1 MSRMAELDMRCTELS
16 AMMEDGSIDLDE
28 AVEMLCE
35 DYTCMDYTT
44 AMHYMRCYWVCAGDI

>member
-28 AVEMLCE
+28 ALEMLCE
-35 DYTCMDYTT
+35 DYPTMSYEY
-44 AMHYMRCYWVCAGDI
+44 AQQLLAEVFEY